1 MKKILVDKDFLLA
14 IIDKNNANHEPAVKI
29 TKKIQNST
37 IFINSIDYF
46 NFITTIQSQYDK
58 KTIYKIIKKILNQKI
73 FFLFPN
79 EEIIKKA
86 NNYLINNQINHN
98 YVECVNKILF
108 EKNQINYIASF
119 SSSYQE
125 KLLPLI

>member
-1 MKKILVDKDFLLA
+1 MKKILIDKDFLLA
-14 IIDKNNANHEPAVKI
+14 IIDRNNPNHNLAIKI

-37 IFINSIDYF
+37 IFINSVDYF
-46 NFITTIQSQYDK
+46 NFVTTIQSRYDE
-58 KTIYKIIKKILNQKI
+58 KTTYKIMKKILSQKI

-86 NNYLINNQINHN
+86 NNYLINNKINHS
-98 YVECVNKILF
+98 YIECVNKILF

-119 SSSYQE
+119 SSNYQD

>member
-1 MKKILVDKDFLLA
+1 MKKILIDKDFLLA
-14 IIDKNNANHEPAVKI
+14 IIDKSNSNHNLAIKI

-46 NFITTIQSQYDK
+46 NFVTTIQSQYDE
-58 KTIYKIIKKILNQKI
+58 KTTYKIMKKILNQKI
-73 FFLFPN
+73 FFLFPG

-86 NNYLINNQINHN
+86 NNYLINNQTNHN
-98 YVECVNKILF
+98 YIECVNKILF

-119 SSSYQE
+119 SSNYQD